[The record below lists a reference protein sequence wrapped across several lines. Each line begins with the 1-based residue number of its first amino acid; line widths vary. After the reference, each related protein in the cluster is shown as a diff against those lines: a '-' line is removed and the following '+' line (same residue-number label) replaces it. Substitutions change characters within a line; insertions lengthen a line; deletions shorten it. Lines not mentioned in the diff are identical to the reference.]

1 MRGALTVSIGF
12 HLLIAV
18 LMWVGLPRLDR
29 SPPAVERLKII
40 EMVDIAAITNAPA
53 KAAPRP
59 EKPAP
64 PPEPVAAKP
73 PPPAPAVAPPPPV
86 KAPPPPKKP
95 VAKKTASPK
104 PAPPK
109 PAAPKPAP
117 QKPAAPKPAPQKPK
131 PKPAPT
137 VAATPPPPP
146 KPKLPKKP
154 KPAVKPAPPKAE
166 KPPTATA
173 AVRPVARPKPPQ
185 PKPPKPKKAKKPAPS
200 AFDKLL
206 RSVAKMKPA
215 AGDPAARKAPKKP
228 PPQTA
233 AAPIAA
239 PDRRFNPNAKLSVS
253 ELDAIRDQIADCW
266 NIPAGAKGAEDL
278 IVDIFVRMNPDGT
291 VRAAEVTDKSR
302 MRVDPFFRTAAESA
316 IRALRNPRCSPL
328 RLPLDKY
335 DLWKTFTI
343 GFNPRDMLG

>member
-18 LMWVGLPRLDR
+18 LMWVGLPRMDR

-53 KAAPRP
+53 KAAPRS

-73 PPPAPAVAPPPPV
+73 PPRVPAVAPL
-86 KAPPPPKKP
+86 PPKKP

-109 PAAPKPAP
+109 PS
-117 QKPAAPKPAPQKPK
+117 APKPAPQKPK

-137 VAATPPPPP
+137 MAATPPPPR
-146 KPKLPKKP
+146 PKLPKKP

-166 KPPTATA
+166 KPPIATA
-173 AVRPVARPKPPQ
+173 AVRPVARPKLSQ

-200 AFDKLL
+200 AFDKML

-215 AGDPAARKAPKKP
+215 AGDPAARKEPKKP

-233 AAPIAA
+233 AAPVAA
-239 PDRRFNPNAKLSVS
+239 PDRRFDPNAKLSVG

>member
-53 KAAPRP
+53 KAAPRS

-73 PPPAPAVAPPPPV
+73 PPPAPAVAPPP
-86 KAPPPPKKP
+86 KKP

-104 PAPPK
+104 PAPP
-109 PAAPKPAP
+109 
-117 QKPAAPKPAPQKPK
+117 KPAAPKPAPQKPK

-185 PKPPKPKKAKKPAPS
+185 LKPRKPKKAKKPAPS

-206 RSVAKMKPA
+206 RSVAKMKPT
-215 AGDPAARKAPKKP
+215 AGDQAARKAPKKP
-228 PPQTA
+228 LPQTA

>member
-29 SPPAVERLKII
+29 SPLAVERLKII

-53 KAAPRP
+53 KGAPRP

-64 PPEPVAAKP
+64 LPEPVAAKP
-73 PPPAPAVAPPPPV
+73 PP
-86 KAPPPPKKP
+86 
-95 VAKKTASPK
+95 

-117 QKPAAPKPAPQKPK
+117 QKPKPQPV
-131 PKPAPT
+131 PT
-137 VAATPPPPP
+137 VATTPPPLP

-154 KPAVKPAPPKAE
+154 KPVVKPAPPKAE
-166 KPPTATA
+166 EPPMATV

-215 AGDPAARKAPKKP
+215 VGDPAARKAPKKP

-233 AAPIAA
+233 AAPIVA
-239 PDRRFNPNAKLSVS
+239 PDRRFDPNAKLSVS

-266 NIPAGAKGAEDL
+266 NIPAGAKGAQDL

-291 VRAAEVTDKSR
+291 VRAAEVADKSR

-328 RLPLDKY
+328 LLPLDKY